1 MYTKIARIDYCKIKK
16 KKKTKKRKKGSDRK
30 VLN

>member
-1 MYTKIARIDYCKIKK
+1 MYTKIARIDYCKIK